1 MKKQKTVFA
10 EIRVYLIITV
20 CCFLMALGWTGF
32 LIPNH
37 ILGGGVSGIAT
48 LIYWS
53 TGISVGISVLV
64 INVVLILI
72 AIRVL
77 GTSFGVK
84 TVYSIVILSVFFS
97 LLQHYIKEPFVTDK
111 FLAAIVGAVMNG
123 TAMGIVFTQGSSTGG
138 TDIVALIVNKY
149 RNISPGKIILLL
161 DVFIISSSVFILRS
175 IETLVYG
182 FVVMSVISYTVDLI
196 LTGSKQSVQ
205 LFVFSKNPESIA
217 DRVANEMHRG
227 VTMIQGKGW
236 YTKTDQ
242 AILMVIARKMES
254 TQLFRI
260 VKEEDPNA
268 FISLNTVMGVY
279 GQGFDTMK

>member
-1 MKKQKTVFA
+1 M
-10 EIRVYLIITV
+10 
-20 CCFLMALGWTGF
+20 
-32 LIPNH
+32 
-37 ILGGGVSGIAT
+37 
-48 LIYWS
+48 
-53 TGISVGISVLV
+53 
-64 INVVLILI
+64 
-72 AIRVL
+72 
-77 GTSFGVK
+77 
-84 TVYSIVILSVFFS
+84 
-97 LLQHYIKEPFVTDK
+97 TDK

-182 FVVMSVISYTVDLI
+182 FVVMSVISYTIDLI

-205 LFVFSKNPESIA
+205 LFVFSKNPDAIA
-217 DRVANEMHRG
+217 DRIVKEMHRG
-227 VTMIQGKGW
+227 VTLIQGKGW
-236 YTKTDQ
+236 YTKTDHP
-242 AILMVIARKMES
+242 ILMVIARKMES

-260 VKEEDPNA
+260 VKEEDQDA